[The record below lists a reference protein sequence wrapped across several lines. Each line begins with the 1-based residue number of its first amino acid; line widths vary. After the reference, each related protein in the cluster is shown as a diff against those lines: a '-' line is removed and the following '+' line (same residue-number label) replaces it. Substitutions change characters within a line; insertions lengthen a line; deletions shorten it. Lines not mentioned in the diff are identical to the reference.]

1 MAAPLKQPQ
10 TQKPLTNVAV
20 VRYKYKNK
28 RFEIA
33 CYKNKVLSWRG
44 GVEKDISEVLQTET
58 IFKNVQRGIEAPTKD
73 LKQAFKTTNEM
84 EICKI
89 ILEKGQ
95 LQVSKKERK
104 DGLEAK
110 FKEIAT
116 IICDKCVN
124 KETQKPF
131 PVSVIENAMKELHFN
146 IKMNKS
152 SKVQAI
158 ELINVMKENK
168 MPIERAQMKLK
179 IDIPKQIGKKIKP
192 DLQGLVINI
201 EKELFGMKYQLTV
214 YIDPGNYRP
223 ICDLVNKTTKG
234 KGSVQVLDMAVQNLT
249 DKQLL

>member
-33 CYKNKVLSWRG
+33 CYKNKVLSWRR

-58 IFKNVQRGIEAPTKD
+58 IFKNVQRGIEAPAKD
-73 LKQAFKTTNEM
+73 LKQAFKTTNET

-116 IICDKCVN
+116 IICDKCVD
-124 KETQKPF
+124 KETKKPF
-131 PVSVIENAMKELHFN
+131 PVSTIENAMKELHFN

-152 SKVQAI
+152 SKVQAV
-158 ELINVMKENK
+158 ELISVLKENN

-192 DLQGLVINI
+192 DIQGLVINI
-201 EKELFGMKYQLTV
+201 EKEIFGMKYQMTV
-214 YIDPGNYRP
+214 YIDPGNYRT

-234 KGSVQVLDMAVQNLT
+234 QGNVQVLDMAVQNLE
-249 DKQLL
+249 DEQL

>member
-33 CYKNKVLSWRG
+33 CYKNKVLSWRKG
-44 GVEKDISEVLQTET
+44 IEKDISEVLQTET
-58 IFKNVQRGIEAPTKD
+58 IFRNVQRGISAPTKD
-73 LKQAFKTTNEM
+73 LQQAFKTTNES

-104 DGLEAK
+104 DELNAK
-110 FKEIAT
+110 FKEVAT

-124 KETQKPF
+124 KETKKPF

-152 SKVQAI
+152 SKVQAV
-158 ELINVMKENK
+158 ELIQVLKQNGME
-168 MPIERAQMKLK
+168 IERAQMKLK
-179 IDIPKQIGKKIKP
+179 IDIPKNIGKKIKP
-192 DLQGLVINI
+192 DLQGLVIQI

-214 YIDPGNYRP
+214 YIDPGNYRK
-223 ICDLVNKTTKG
+223 ICDLVSKTTKG
-234 KGSVQVLDMAVQNLT
+234 KGSVQVLDLAVQNF
-249 DKQLL
+249 DEQ

>member
-1 MAAPLKQPQ
+1 MAAPLKRPQ

-33 CYKNKVLSWRG
+33 CYKNKVISYRR
-44 GVEKDISEVLQTET
+44 GVEKDLSEVLQTET
-58 IFKNVQRGIEAPTKD
+58 IFKNVQRGIEAPAKD
-73 LKQAFKTTNEM
+73 LKQAFKTTNET
-84 EICKI
+84 EICKK

-116 IICDKCVN
+116 IICNKCVN
-124 KETQKPF
+124 KETKKPF
-131 PVSVIENAMKELHFN
+131 PVSVIENAMKELHCN

-158 ELINVMKENK
+158 ELITVLKENN
-168 MPIERAQMKLK
+168 MTIERAQMKLK
-179 IDIPKQIGKKIKP
+179 IDIPKNIGKKIKG
-192 DLQGLVINI
+192 DLQGLVVSI

-214 YIDPGNYRP
+214 YIDPGNYRK

-234 KGSVQVLDMAVQNLT
+234 HGSVQVLDMAVQNDT
-249 DKQLL
+249 DEQLL